1 MKNPLKT
8 LFALVAVAAAAVTAS
23 AQAPKIAI
31 VDMAYLFDNHY
42 KTAEQNTVFKNEQE
56 RVKAEINRLNG
67 EGLALQEEAQSIAEQ
82 LNNPVLSEDAKA
94 KIEDEARAKVG
105 ELQRKQNEMN
115 QLVNNSTESLRKRVM
130 NFRSLLLDEIAKVA
144 VEVAK
149 RQGATLLLDKSG
161 PSVLGMP
168 SVLFNDASLEITE
181 TVLAEIN
188 KDRPADSAV
197 APSEGP
203 ASTSSMGDEAPTVS
217 FPGAN

>member
-1 MKNPLKT
+1 MKNHLKS
-8 LFALVAVAAAAVTAS
+8 LFAVLAFAAVAATGF

-42 KTAEQNTVFKNEQE
+42 RTVEQNAVFKGEQE
-56 RVKAEINRLNG
+56 RVKAEIDRLNG
-67 EGLALQEEAQSIAEQ
+67 EGLALQQEAQSIAEQ
-82 LNNPVLSEDAKA
+82 LNNPVLSDDAKA

-130 NFRSLLLDEIAKVA
+130 NFRSLLLEEISKVA

-168 SVLFNDASLEITE
+168 SVLYNDDSLEITE
-181 TVLAEIN
+181 AVLAEIN
-188 KDRPADSAV
+188 KDKPADSAV
-197 APSEGP
+197 
-203 ASTSSMGDEAPTVS
+203 TSDANSGETPTVS

>member
-1 MKNPLKT
+1 MKNTLKN
-8 LFALVAVAAAAVTAS
+8 LFTLVAFAGAAVVGF

-42 KTAEQNTVFKNEQE
+42 KTAEQNAVFKGEQE

-130 NFRSLLLDEIAKVA
+130 NFRSLLLEEISKVA
-144 VEVAK
+144 VDVAK
-149 RQGATLLLDKSG
+149 REGAALLFDKSG
-161 PSVLGMP
+161 PTVLGMP
-168 SVLFNDASLEITE
+168 TLLYNDESMEITQA
-181 TVLAEIN
+181 VLAEIN
-188 KDRPADSAV
+188 KDKPADAAV
-197 APSEGP
+197 AAPAAEGE
-203 ASTSSMGDEAPTVS
+203 EAPTVS

>member
-1 MKNPLKT
+1 MKNTLKN
-8 LFALVAVAAAAVTAS
+8 LFALVAFASLTVAGL

-42 KTAEQNTVFKNEQE
+42 KTAEQNAVFKGEQE

-67 EGLALQEEAQSIAEQ
+67 EGLALQEEAKSIADQ

-130 NFRSLLLDEIAKVA
+130 NFRSLLLDEISKVA
-144 VEVAK
+144 VDVAK
-149 RQGATLLLDKSG
+149 RQGATILLDKSG
-161 PSVLGMP
+161 PTVLGMP
-168 SVLFNDASLEITE
+168 TVLFNDESMEITQ

-188 KDRPADSAV
+188 KNKPADSAV
-197 APSEGP
+197 GTPGP
-203 ASTSSMGDEAPTVS
+203 ASTSSDETPTVS

>member
-1 MKNPLKT
+1 MKNHLKT
-8 LFALVAVAAAAVTAS
+8 LFALVAFAAAAVTGS

-31 VDMAYLFDNHY
+31 VDMAFLFDNHY
-42 KTAEQNTVFKNEQE
+42 KTAEQNALFKGEQD

-67 EGLALQEEAQSIAEQ
+67 EGLALQEEAQNIAEQ

-130 NFRSLLLDEIAKVA
+130 NFRSMLLEDISAVA

-168 SVLFNDASLEITE
+168 AVLYSDESLEITQA
-181 TVLAEIN
+181 VLAEIN
-188 KDRPADSAV
+188 KNKPADSAV
-197 APSEGP
+197 TPAAGGDAPAEE
-203 ASTSSMGDEAPTVS
+203 TPTVS
-217 FPGAN
+217 FPGSN